1 MKHTHVD
8 WLLSC
13 MRLGGLL
20 KTLINKSSQGGLL
33 ANQKL
38 SRNWIAVFF
47 HGDIPIILILLKYHE
62 ISHFTILQ
70 YLHCIPIISPS
81 GCIPHFHGRDGTSY
95 PGAHTVGA
103 CHAERSG
110 FEGAWTDDKLKFD
123 NAYFKDLLNKNWS
136 METVSGFQILFLFP
150 LFSLI
155 EMYIYIYLYDMM

>member
-47 HGDIPIILILLKYHE
+47 HGDIPIILSLLKYP
-62 ISHFTILQ
+62 ISQF
-70 YLHCIPIISPS
+70 YSIPIVSPLYPHLGVSPISTDEMGRVIQVPTLLGLAMPNARAS
-81 GCIPHFHGRDGTSY
+81 RVHGQTTSWSSTM
-95 PGAHTVGA
+95 HTSKT
-103 CHAERSG
+103 CSIRI
-110 FEGAWTDDKLKFD
+110 GAWRPSLDSRFC
-123 NAYFKDLLNKNWS
+123 F
-136 METVSGFQILFLFP
+136 FP
-150 LFSLI
+150 PSSPL
-155 EMYIYIYLYDMM
+155 YIYMV